1 MGAPLVFVVAVLA
14 LATVFKPVNTD
25 KPPQEVVAP
34 PVISS
39 PQVNTTEITEKLL
52 SLSVP
57 EERVSVAVY
66 ELRDKTGQYK
76 DDKLANRKSTAI
88 SQGATEMLITALDRS
103 HQFTVLDRVNFKHL
117 LTEQDLRG
125 KKRLAKNNPY
135 PELNKLIGAKYI
147 VGGAIT
153 EYNCDVVTGGTK
165 LAVAGVGGKTKF
177 AKATAAIDLRV
188 TDTTTGEVVKTLS
201 MKDKIIGKM
210 VGLNLFS
217 FFKTENLYELE
228 SGKGNQEPINLVVR
242 RLIEDMVY
250 QLVESGVFK

>member
-14 LATVFKPVNTD
+14 LTTVFKPVNTD
-25 KPPQEVVAP
+25 KPPQEVVSP

-39 PQVNTTEITEKLL
+39 PQINTTEITEKLL

-57 EERVSVAVY
+57 EERISVAVY

-103 HQFTVLDRVNFKHL
+103 HQFIILDRVNFKNL

-125 KKRLAKNNPY
+125 KKRLAENNPY

-147 VGGAIT
+147 VGG
-153 EYNCDVVTGGTK
+153 
-165 LAVAGVGGKTKF
+165 
-177 AKATAAIDLRV
+177 
-188 TDTTTGEVVKTLS
+188 
-201 MKDKIIGKM
+201 
-210 VGLNLFS
+210 
-217 FFKTENLYELE
+217 
-228 SGKGNQEPINLVVR
+228 
-242 RLIEDMVY
+242 
-250 QLVESGVFK
+250 